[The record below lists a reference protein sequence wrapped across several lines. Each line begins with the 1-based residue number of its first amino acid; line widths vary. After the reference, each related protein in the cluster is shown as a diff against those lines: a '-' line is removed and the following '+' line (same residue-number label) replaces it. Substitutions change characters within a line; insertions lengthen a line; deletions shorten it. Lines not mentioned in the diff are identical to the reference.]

1 MKVVAPGKVPSL
13 GRGGSLASR
22 QAILHSLV
30 HIESWAVDLSWD
42 IVARFGRDPVYSLP
56 DAFLDDFVQVG
67 WLHEFPA
74 AVLCLCVTHALIGL
88 LNALGLH
95 GRAASWLLHA
105 CMCHSLCGKP
115 IGRTCMRT

>member
-1 MKVVAPGKVPSL
+1 MKVVAPGKVPGL
-13 GRGGSLASR
+13 GKGGSLASR

-67 WLHEFPA
+67 QFCVLPA
-74 AVLCLCVTHALIGL
+74 VTA
-88 LNALGLH
+88 ALGRH
-95 GRAASWLLHA
+95 VCDMHCIYFAAPGCPGA
-105 CMCHSLCGKP
+105 A
-115 IGRTCMRT
+115 